1 MMGIKSPQIRPRK
14 GERKMPSYLS
24 YKRQIAVLDE
34 NNDDITWITVK
45 GNHIPIKKGQNKGE
59 AVKEFFEKKNAGSK
73 SEKVSKKPEK
83 ETRMSLAL
91 KIAALEKPTKI
102 SEKEYAKRLVN
113 GVGAVKGSSLAEL
126 QKLYER
132 RKSESGNKVEK
143 KLAENAGDVIKSIV
157 PEKYRDTLTKVL
169 ESVAKNKA
177 DSSINEESV
186 VKNAIK
192 TYEGKF
198 SEKEITNRMNVFNK
212 YLDSGKKKG
221 EDGEMHQFDT
231 MWKYK
236 KGGKWV
242 DGEYVGGEWS
252 PERQKIQNDILKA
265 DFADWEN
272 KLPAK
277 GEKPKLVILGGRGG
291 SGKSFFTN
299 GKLGKDGYDKSK
311 FLVVDP
317 DEYKT
322 KLPEYKKFVDDNDE
336 RAGVNAWEVHEESS
350 DMKKQA
356 LAMAKSLGI
365 NVVLDGT
372 LAKTKS
378 VEKTIKEF
386 LDAGYDVDGSYMQLN
401 RDQSA
406 MRGLAR
412 AMHKNEKGVSTG
424 RLVPLKNLL
433 GMVDNE
439 ENFVK
444 LIPYFTKWQMYDN
457 NVKMGEAPKLV
468 AKSE

>member
-1 MMGIKSPQIRPRK
+1 
-14 GERKMPSYLS
+14 MPSYLS
-24 YKRQIAVLDE
+24 YKRQIAVLDD
-34 NNDDITWITVK
+34 NSDDITWITVK
-45 GNHIPIKKGQNKGE
+45 GNHIPIKKGENKE
-59 AVKEFFEKKNAGSK
+59 DAIKNFFESKKSGGGK
-73 SEKVSKKPEK
+73 SEKGSTKPEK

-91 KIAALEKPTKI
+91 
-102 SEKEYAKRLVN
+102 
-113 GVGAVKGSSLAEL
+113 KGSSLAEL

-143 KLAENAGDVIKSIV
+143 KPVEKKLAENAGDVVKSIV

-177 DSSINEESV
+177 DESINEDSV
-186 VKNAIK
+186 IKNAIK

-198 SEKEITNRMNVFNK
+198 TKDEIINRMAVSNK
-212 YLDSGKKKG
+212 YFKSSHKKG
-221 EDGEMHQFDT
+221 DDGDEHPFDT
-231 MWKYK
+231 MWRYK

-242 DGEYVGGEWS
+242 GGEYVGGEWT
-252 PERQKIQNDILKA
+252 PERLEIQNKILDKG
-265 DFADWEN
+265 FADWES

-322 KLPEYKKFVDDNDE
+322 QLPEYKKFVDDNDE
-336 RAGVNAWEVHEESS
+336 KAGVNAWEVHEESS
-350 DMKKQA
+350 DMKKRA
-356 LAMAKSLGI
+356 LNRAKGLGM

-372 LAKTKS
+372 LANTES
-378 VEKTIKEF
+378 VEKTIKSF
-386 LDAGYDVDGSYMQLN
+386 LDAGYDIEGSYMQLN

-433 GMVDNE
+433 GMVKNE

>member
-1 MMGIKSPQIRPRK
+1 
-14 GERKMPSYLS
+14 MPSYLS

-45 GNHIPIKKGQNKGE
+45 GNHIPIKKGQNKEE
-59 AVKEFFEKKNAGSK
+59 AIKSFFESKKSGGSK
-73 SEKVSKKPEK
+73 SEKASKKPEK

-91 KIAALEKPTKI
+91 KIAALVKPTKI

-113 GVGAVKGSSLAEL
+113 GVGAVKGSSLGEL

-169 ESVAKNKA
+169 ESVAKNKV

-198 SEKEITNRMNVFNK
+198 TKDEIVNRMNVSNSYFK
-212 YLDSGKKKG
+212 SSLKKG
-221 EDGEMHQFDT
+221 DDGDEHPFDT
-231 MWKYK
+231 VWKYR
-236 KGGKWV
+236 KGGKWEN
-242 DGEYVGGEWS
+242 GEYVGGKWT
-252 PERQKIQNDILKA
+252 PERLEIQNKILDK
-265 DFADWEN
+265 DFANWES
-272 KLPAK
+272 KLPDK

-322 KLPEYKKFVDDNDE
+322 NLPEYKKFVDDNDE

-350 DMKKQA
+350 DMKKRA
-356 LAMAKSLGI
+356 LNRAKGLGI

-372 LAKTKS
+372 LANTKS

-386 LDAGYDVDGSYMQLN
+386 LDAGYDIDGSYMQLN